1 MALFRRI
8 LSGLLAAVL
17 LVQPAVAS
25 GSCCCTAKLTESAEA
40 DISLDSSDSPVIA
53 AGCPRCR
60 AVAKQSN
67 NRKSSDSLQSDD
79 CGCSRNSRAIPA
91 TVTEQRD
98 VKLEVSSRSLWLP
111 SAVTHLP
118 DVRCILTSQVASPTG
133 TIPLTVLH
141 CRWLA

>member
-25 GSCCCTAKLTESAEA
+25 GSCCCTGKLAESTESGITLN
-40 DISLDSSDSPVIA
+40 DNSSPVIS
-53 AGCPRCR
+53 AGCPRCKAAAR
-60 AVAKQSN
+60 HADKRMAG
-67 NRKSSDSLQSDD
+67 SLQSDD

-91 TVTEQRD
+91 TVSEQRN
-98 VKLEVSSRSLWLP
+98 VSSEVAARSLWLP
-111 SAVTHLP
+111 MDAVRLL
-118 DVRCILTSQVASPTG
+118 DVRGTATSQVGLRTG
-133 TIPLTVLH
+133 RIPLTVLY